1 MSDSEGVPPGRQRV
15 LREGT
20 TAVASGSELELRRDE
35 ELLGD
40 ERTLPPTRQSASGPR
55 EYNVL

>member
-1 MSDSEGVPPGRQRV
+1 MSDSEGVPPRRQRV

-20 TAVASGSELELRRDE
+20 AAVTSGSELELWRDE

-40 ERTLPPTRQSASGPR
+40 ERTLPPTRQSAFSSC